1 MDNVEVFDSA
11 IEAMHKVKE
20 LIGEIDQEF
29 ETVYLAYCEYN
40 DRWYVTDDS
49 YDLGRVIHDR
59 WGGDGNPENESGSWK
74 VWEYMMAVKKEKYSR
89 VYRKAKRTV
98 IQTIIPMIRM
108 ERSVGCEYSVDFK
121 IE

>member
-1 MDNVEVFDSA
+1 MDNVEVFDSG

-20 LIGEIDQEF
+20 LIREIDHEF

-49 YDLGRVIHDR
+49 YDLARAIHDR
-59 WGGDGNPENESGSWK
+59 WGGDESPESESGSWK
-74 VWEYMMAVKKEKYSR
+74 VWEYMMAIKKEKFPNT
-89 VYRKAKRTV
+89 YRRSKRTL
-98 IQTIIPMIRM
+98 IRSDIPMIRM
-108 ERSVGCEYSVDFK
+108 QRSVGLEYSVEFK